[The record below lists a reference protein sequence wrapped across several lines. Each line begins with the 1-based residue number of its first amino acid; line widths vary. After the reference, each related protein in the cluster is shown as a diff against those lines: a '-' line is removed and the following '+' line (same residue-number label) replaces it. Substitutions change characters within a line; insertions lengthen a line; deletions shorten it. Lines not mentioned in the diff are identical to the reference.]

1 MQAEI
6 LCEVGNAD
14 SYVAVVRV
22 YVSQVIHDTTPDD
35 NEEELDNQKES
46 YMHHLSG
53 AHAHLPLKH
62 SLNEG
67 RTDLHLDS
75 RGFIFLQSS
84 NEYCVD
90 QMSLHKDSTED
101 HRGTKAYQ

>member
-1 MQAEI
+1 MQGEI
-6 LCEVGNAD
+6 LCEVGNTD

-22 YVSQVIHDTTPDD
+22 DVRQVIHDNTPDD
-35 NEEELDNQKES
+35 NEDELDYQKKS
-46 YMHHLSG
+46 YMNHLSRT
-53 AHAHLPLKH
+53 HAHLPLKH

-90 QMSLHKDSTED
+90 QMSLHKDSTK
-101 HRGTKAYQ
+101 HHGGTEQKG

>member
-6 LCEVGNAD
+6 FCEVGNAD
-14 SYVAVVRV
+14 SYVAVVWV
-22 YVSQVIHDTTPDD
+22 YVSQVIHDSTPDD

-46 YMHHLSG
+46 YMNHLSG
-53 AHAHLPLKH
+53 THAHLPLEH

-101 HRGTKAYQ
+101 HCRTKPNE

>member
-35 NEEELDNQKES
+35 NKEELDNQKES

-90 QMSLHKDSTED
+90 QMSLHKNSTED